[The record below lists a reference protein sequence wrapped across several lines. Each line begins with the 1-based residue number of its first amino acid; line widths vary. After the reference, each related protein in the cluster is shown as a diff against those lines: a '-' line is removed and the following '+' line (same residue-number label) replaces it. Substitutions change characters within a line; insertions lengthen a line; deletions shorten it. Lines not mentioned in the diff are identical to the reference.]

1 MHNTHNKARVSAVL
15 IVKDEQDK
23 LPKCLASL
31 SWADEI
37 IVLDSGSSDRTLEI
51 AKEFGAIVSVRRDW
65 EGFGTQRRRAESL
78 ATGDWIFMIDADE
91 RVSPELER
99 NIQSTVAKNIYGIY
113 EVNRLTW
120 CFGRFMR
127 HSHLYPDWIP
137 RLYPKGLANFDDT
150 RVHERLRNP
159 KNVLTYRLAGDLL
172 HYGYDNVHDV
182 TKKASHYAQE
192 WAMER
197 AAKGYKG
204 SMFSAYG
211 RSLWCFLRMYVLSG
225 GFLDGRQGLLMSIM
239 MSYATFLKYADLW
252 VRTSASVKPHQE

>member
-1 MHNTHNKARVSAVL
+1 MQSTDHTIRVSAVL
-15 IVKDEQDK
+15 IVKNEQEK
-23 LPKCLASL
+23 LPECLESL
-31 SWADEI
+31 MWADEI
-37 IVLDSGSSDRTLEI
+37 VVLDSGSSDKTVEI
-51 AKEFGAIVSVRRDW
+51 AETFGAVVATRCDW
-65 EGFGTQRRRAESL
+65 EGFGIQRRRAEEI

-91 RVSPELER
+91 RVSPELQK
-99 NIQSTVAKNIYGIY
+99 NIQHVIAQNTYGIY

-120 CFGRFMR
+120 CFGRFMK

-159 KNVLTYRLAGDLL
+159 KHALTYRLDGDLL
-172 HYGYDNVHDV
+172 HYGYDSIHDV

-192 WAMER
+192 WAIER
-197 AAKGYKG
+197 AEKGYKG
-204 SMFSAYG
+204 SMVSAYG

-225 GFLDGRQGLLMSIM
+225 GFLDGKQGLLMSVM

-252 VRTSASVKPHQE
+252 VRTSDSVKPH